1 MGDITDHL
9 VHVGNNKINK
19 MKNSMEANIYAYD
32 SNIEE
37 LFKHNKYN
45 QFKILDSGMDSNT
58 FIDNYSSYTNI
69 RDNLLDLMDK
79 NTKYQKQ
86 LLNTLDKE
94 SQSASKSYNKSADMY
109 RNQKFVEDVVKEEIK
124 SLKKNNKSL
133 YDGLDNTKRNIE
145 INNYYYKKNK
155 VQIRILYYLI
165 GLCILIYA
173 LGYLNKHYAFLFN
186 DNFYVLC
193 VGLMIGLFVIYLGY
207 SFYDIY
213 LRDDR
218 NFDEYRTFWNVKT
231 QNNSENKVK
240 IPHENDYD
248 FDLCDVDYSE
258 LDS

>member
-58 FIDNYSSYTNI
+58 FIDNYSSYI
-69 RDNLLDLMDK
+69 DISKNLLDLMDQ

-213 LRDDR
+213 LRDDH
-218 NFDEYRTFWNVKT
+218 NFDEYKTFWKT
-231 QNNSENKVK
+231 RVGDVSGAVDIPNEIENN
-240 IPHENDYD
+240 YD
-248 FDLCDVDYSE
+248 FSLCDVN
-258 LDS
+258 